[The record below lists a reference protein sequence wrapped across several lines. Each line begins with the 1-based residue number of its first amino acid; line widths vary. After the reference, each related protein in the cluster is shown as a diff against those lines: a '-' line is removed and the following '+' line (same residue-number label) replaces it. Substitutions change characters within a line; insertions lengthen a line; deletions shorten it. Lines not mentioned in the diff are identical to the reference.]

1 VKIPMALL
9 ADEANVSQEGKLNVM
24 GVFDRIAAN
33 AFPTVHPKMVF
44 VFRVQAEYPDAGQ
57 PFAVRV
63 RLMDEDGAAL
73 FEASGEI
80 VAPPVAPGEFIT
92 ANQVFTL
99 VGTQFPR
106 PGSYKFVV
114 HVGDLP
120 PHETP
125 LTLVKSNWAPEA
137 SRKDN

>member
-1 VKIPMALL
+1 MALL
-9 ADEANVSQEGKLNVM
+9 ADEANVSQEGKLNVL

-44 VFRVQAEYPDAGQ
+44 VFRVQAEYADAGQ
-57 PFAVRV
+57 QYAVRV

-73 FEASGEI
+73 FEASGDI
-80 VAPPVAPGEFIT
+80 VAPQVAPGEYVT

-114 HVGDLP
+114 HLGELP

-125 LTLVKSNWAPEA
+125 LTLVQSNWPPEPT
-137 SRKDN
+137 SRDN